1 MTEPALAGAAA
12 TLLGVDTVEARRVAR
27 RLVGLAQAFPQPVRA
42 GLHAGALALDGWAR
56 GLTGQHLIDLDAE
69 RRDALCTVLT
79 ARGPGRQLADLLKMP
94 MLLAAA
100 TTPPTTTPP
109 AAPPPSAPP
118 PSARPPS
125 ARPSPAPPPSA
136 PPSPAPPSPAPS
148 PARPDAPLTC
158 VPLTEWP
165 ARTTADAVV
174 VGSGAG
180 GAMVARE
187 LARAGARVIVVEE
200 GRRFG
205 VEDFRDRAAAE
216 RFVELY
222 RGGGA
227 TFAVGNPPV
236 LLPQG
241 RGVGGTTLVNSG
253 TCYRTPD
260 VVLRRWR
267 DEHGLPLADPA
278 HFATL
283 LDEVERTLAVAPQP
297 MDVLG
302 RNGLLTLA
310 GAGRLGWR
318 AAPLR
323 RNAPGCAGS
332 CQCVVGCPRN
342 AKNGV
347 HLNALPQ
354 ACAAGA
360 VILTSARVDRV
371 LVDRDRA
378 AGVAMGGKEILAPLV
393 VVAAGAVE
401 TPRLLRRSGL
411 GRHPRMGRGLA
422 LHPAVS
428 VAGRFAEPVT
438 AGPAVLQSVGVEEL
452 HSDGILIEATAGPPG
467 LVSFVPP
474 GVGRALRAQL
484 DRADR
489 LATLGAMVADAPSG
503 RVGDRLVHY
512 RLAPR
517 DVDRLRRAIVAMG
530 RILFAAGAEQ
540 VLTGLAARPY
550 AGSVAEL
557 SAAVVFARPSEL
569 HLAAFHPTG
578 TVRMGGNA
586 ARAPVDATGRLRGV
600 GGVYVA
606 DAALLPSCPTVNP
619 QLSVMAMALAVASA
633 AIA

>member
-1 MTEPALAGAAA
+1 MSEPALAGAAA
-12 TLLGVDTVEARRVAR
+12 ALLGVDTVEARRVAR
-27 RLVGLAQAFPQPVRA
+27 RLMDLAQAFPQPVRA
-42 GLHAGALALDGWAR
+42 GLHAGALAVDGLAR

-69 RRDALCTVLT
+69 RRDALCAVLT
-79 ARGPGRQLADLLKMP
+79 ARGPGRHLVDLLKMP
-94 MLLAAA
+94 LLLAAA
-100 TTPPTTTPP
+100 STPP
-109 AAPPPSAPP
+109 AATPPAATPPATAPP
-118 PSARPPS
+118 T
-125 ARPSPAPPPSA
+125 
-136 PPSPAPPSPAPS
+136 
-148 PARPDAPLTC
+148 ARPDAPLTC

-165 ARTTADAVV
+165 ARATADAVV

-180 GAMVARE
+180 GAMAARE

-205 VEDFRDRAAAE
+205 VEDFRDRAPAE

-227 TFAVGNPPV
+227 TFAVGSPPV

-260 VVLRRWR
+260 AVLRRWR

-302 RNGLLTLA
+302 RNGMLALA

-371 LVDRDRA
+371 LVDRGRA
-378 AGVAMGGKEILAPLV
+378 AGVAMAGVAMGGKEILAPLV

-411 GRHPRMGRGLA
+411 GRHPRTGRGLA

-474 GVGRALRAQL
+474 GVGRVLRAQL

-503 RVGDRLVHY
+503 RVGDGLVHY

-517 DVDRLRRAIVAMG
+517 DADRLRRAIVAMG
-530 RILFAAGAEQ
+530 RVLFAAGAEQ

-557 SAAVVFARPSEL
+557 SAAVALARPSGL

-578 TVRMGGNA
+578 TVRMGGDA

-600 GGVYVA
+600 SGVYVA
-606 DAALLPSCPTVNP
+606 DASLLPSCPTVNP
-619 QLSVMAMALAVASA
+619 QLSVMAMALAVASV
-633 AIA
+633 AID

>member
-1 MTEPALAGAAA
+1 MSEPALAGAAA
-12 TLLGVDTVEARRVAR
+12 ALLGVDTVEARRVAR
-27 RLVGLAQAFPQPVRA
+27 RLMDLAQAFPQPVRA
-42 GLHAGALALDGWAR
+42 GLHAGALAVDGLAR

-69 RRDALCTVLT
+69 RRDALCAVLT
-79 ARGPGRQLADLLKMP
+79 ARGPGRHLVDLLKMP
-94 MLLAAA
+94 LLLAAA
-100 TTPPTTTPP
+100 STPP
-109 AAPPPSAPP
+109 AATPPAATPPATAPP
-118 PSARPPS
+118 T
-125 ARPSPAPPPSA
+125 
-136 PPSPAPPSPAPS
+136 
-148 PARPDAPLTC
+148 ARPDAPLTC

-165 ARTTADAVV
+165 ARATADAVV

-180 GAMVARE
+180 GAMAARE

-205 VEDFRDRAAAE
+205 VEDFRDRAPAE

-227 TFAVGNPPV
+227 TFAVGSPPV

-260 VVLRRWR
+260 AVLRRWR

-302 RNGLLTLA
+302 RNGMLALA

-371 LVDRDRA
+371 LVDRGRA
-378 AGVAMGGKEILAPLV
+378 AGVAMAGVAMAGVAMAGVAMGGKEILAPLV

-411 GRHPRMGRGLA
+411 GRHPRTGRGLA

-474 GVGRALRAQL
+474 GVGRVLRAQL

-503 RVGDRLVHY
+503 RVGDGLVHY

-517 DVDRLRRAIVAMG
+517 DADRLRRAIVAMG
-530 RILFAAGAEQ
+530 RVLFAAGAEQ

-557 SAAVVFARPSEL
+557 SAAVALARPSGL

-578 TVRMGGNA
+578 TVRMGGDA

-600 GGVYVA
+600 SGVYVA
-606 DAALLPSCPTVNP
+606 DASLLPSCPTVNP
-619 QLSVMAMALAVASA
+619 QLSVMAMALAVASV
-633 AIA
+633 AID

>member
-1 MTEPALAGAAA
+1 MSEPALAGAAA
-12 TLLGVDTVEARRVAR
+12 ALLGVDTVEARRVAR
-27 RLVGLAQAFPQPVRA
+27 RLMDLAQAFPQPVRA
-42 GLHAGALALDGWAR
+42 GLHAGALAVDGLAR

-69 RRDALCTVLT
+69 RRDALCAVLT
-79 ARGPGRQLADLLKMP
+79 ARGPGRHLVDLLKMP
-94 MLLAAA
+94 LLLAAA
-100 TTPPTTTPP
+100 TTPPAATPPTATPP
-109 AAPPPSAPP
+109 ATAPPT
-118 PSARPPS
+118 
-125 ARPSPAPPPSA
+125 
-136 PPSPAPPSPAPS
+136 
-148 PARPDAPLTC
+148 ARPDAPLTC

-165 ARTTADAVV
+165 ARATADAVV

-180 GAMVARE
+180 GAMAARE

-205 VEDFRDRAAAE
+205 VEDFRDRAPAE

-227 TFAVGNPPV
+227 TFAVGSPPV

-260 VVLRRWR
+260 AVLRRWR

-302 RNGLLTLA
+302 RNGMLALA

-371 LVDRDRA
+371 LVDRGRA
-378 AGVAMGGKEILAPLV
+378 AGVAMAGVAMAGVAMAGVAMGGKEILAPLV

-411 GRHPRMGRGLA
+411 GRHPRTGRGLA

-474 GVGRALRAQL
+474 GVGRVLRAQL

-503 RVGDRLVHY
+503 RVGDGLVHY

-517 DVDRLRRAIVAMG
+517 DADRLRRAIVAMG
-530 RILFAAGAEQ
+530 RVLFAAGAEQ

-557 SAAVVFARPSEL
+557 SAAVALARPSEL

-578 TVRMGGNA
+578 TVRMGGDA

-600 GGVYVA
+600 SGVYVA
-606 DAALLPSCPTVNP
+606 DASLLPSCPTVNP
-619 QLSVMAMALAVASA
+619 QLSVMAMALAVASV
-633 AIA
+633 AID

>member
-1 MTEPALAGAAA
+1 VSEPALAGAAA
-12 TLLGVDTVEARRVAR
+12 ALLGVDTVEARRVAR
-27 RLVGLAQAFPQPVRA
+27 RLMDLAQAFPQPVRA
-42 GLHAGALALDGWAR
+42 GLHAGALAVDGLAR

-69 RRDALCTVLT
+69 RRDALCAVLT
-79 ARGPGRQLADLLKMP
+79 ARGPGRHLVDLLKMP
-94 MLLAAA
+94 LLLAAA
-100 TTPPTTTPP
+100 STPP
-109 AAPPPSAPP
+109 AATPPAATPPATAPP
-118 PSARPPS
+118 T
-125 ARPSPAPPPSA
+125 
-136 PPSPAPPSPAPS
+136 
-148 PARPDAPLTC
+148 ARPDAPLTC

-165 ARTTADAVV
+165 ARATADAVV

-180 GAMVARE
+180 GAMAARE

-205 VEDFRDRAAAE
+205 VEDFRDRAPAE

-227 TFAVGNPPV
+227 TFAVGSPPV

-260 VVLRRWR
+260 AVLRRWR

-302 RNGLLTLA
+302 RNGMLALA

-371 LVDRDRA
+371 LVDRGRA
-378 AGVAMGGKEILAPLV
+378 AGVAMAGVAMAGVAMAGVAMGGKEILAPLV

-411 GRHPRMGRGLA
+411 GRHPRTGRGLA

-474 GVGRALRAQL
+474 GVGRVLRAQL

-503 RVGDRLVHY
+503 RVGDGLVHY

-517 DVDRLRRAIVAMG
+517 DADRLRRAIVAMG
-530 RILFAAGAEQ
+530 RVLFAAGAEQ

-557 SAAVVFARPSEL
+557 SAAVALARPSGL

-578 TVRMGGNA
+578 TVRMGGDA

-600 GGVYVA
+600 SGVYVA
-606 DAALLPSCPTVNP
+606 DASLLPSCPTVNP
-619 QLSVMAMALAVASA
+619 QLSVMAMALAVASV
-633 AIA
+633 AID

>member
-1 MTEPALAGAAA
+1 MSEPALAGAAA
-12 TLLGVDTVEARRVAR
+12 ALLGVDTVEARRVAR
-27 RLVGLAQAFPQPVRA
+27 RLMDLAQAFPQPVRA
-42 GLHAGALALDGWAR
+42 GLHAGALAVDGLAR

-69 RRDALCTVLT
+69 RRDALCAVLT
-79 ARGPGRQLADLLKMP
+79 ARGPGRHLVDLLKMP
-94 MLLAAA
+94 LLLAAA
-100 TTPPTTTPP
+100 TTPPAATPPTATPP
-109 AAPPPSAPP
+109 ATAPPT
-118 PSARPPS
+118 
-125 ARPSPAPPPSA
+125 
-136 PPSPAPPSPAPS
+136 
-148 PARPDAPLTC
+148 ARPDAPLTC

-165 ARTTADAVV
+165 ARATADAVV

-180 GAMVARE
+180 GAMAARE

-205 VEDFRDRAAAE
+205 VEDFRDRAPAE

-227 TFAVGNPPV
+227 TFAVGSPPV

-260 VVLRRWR
+260 AVLRRWR

-302 RNGLLTLA
+302 RNGMLALA

-371 LVDRDRA
+371 LVDRGRA
-378 AGVAMGGKEILAPLV
+378 AGVAMAGVAMGGKEILAPLV

-411 GRHPRMGRGLA
+411 GRHPRTGRGLA

-474 GVGRALRAQL
+474 GVGRVLRAQL

-503 RVGDRLVHY
+503 RVGDGLVHY

-517 DVDRLRRAIVAMG
+517 DADRLRRAIVAMG
-530 RILFAAGAEQ
+530 RVLFAAGAEQ

-557 SAAVVFARPSEL
+557 SAAVALARPSEL

-578 TVRMGGNA
+578 TVRMGGDA

-600 GGVYVA
+600 SGVYVA
-606 DAALLPSCPTVNP
+606 DASLLPSCPTVNP
-619 QLSVMAMALAVASA
+619 QLSVMAMALAVASV
-633 AIA
+633 AID